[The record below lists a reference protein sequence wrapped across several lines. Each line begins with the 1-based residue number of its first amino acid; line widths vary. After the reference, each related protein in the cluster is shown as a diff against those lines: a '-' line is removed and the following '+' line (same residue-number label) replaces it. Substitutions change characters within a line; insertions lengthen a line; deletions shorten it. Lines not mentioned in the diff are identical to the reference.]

1 MFGDGSLWLEEPVFV
16 LTRNKDDDP
25 IICDTSEC
33 GMYIASKHAKAGFL
47 AKRVTLREALETYA
61 DYDIE
66 AWNNLI
72 ARQLKDLSIM
82 KKTAKELLQK
92 LEAV

>member
-1 MFGDGSLWLEEPVFV
+1 MFGDGQLWLDETVFV
-16 LTRNKDDDP
+16 LTKDKDEDP
-25 IICDTSEC
+25 VICDASEC

-61 DYDIE
+61 DYEIE

-72 ARQLKDLSIM
+72 ARQLKTLGVM
-82 KKTAKELLQK
+82 KKTAKDLLQR
-92 LEAV
+92 L